1 MSDIFDPTDS
11 ELDPE
16 IQAAALLLEKYA
28 ADAGLDLNAMPEEEF
43 VGLLH
48 QIAGSNTTPVGDDGT
63 NQVKEASMEQQQI
76 QLTPQDVHLELTKV
90 AAAEGVDINTV
101 SREEYHELFNAM
113 VQEMQDPA
121 YAEKVAAEEAAMAE
135 AYANYEAGD
144 RMADAFLLKLAAA
157 DIVTEEQLKQAG
169 VRDAAKRVWEG
180 TKNMARQAGSKAKEL
195 EGRAS
200 DAVGRAAG
208 NLGPKADR
216 QSTGR
221 RVLGAMAATGTV
233 GVGAGAAMRGGKK
246 KEASDEEF
254 TQDVLKVASD
264 ILVANGINPETFE
277 PLEQPEPSYED
288 QVKIAAF
295 ELLTQHG
302 FEIK

>member
-169 VRDAAKRVWEG
+169 VGDTAKRVWEG

-200 DAVGRAAG
+200 DAMGRAAG
-208 NLGPKADR
+208 NMGPKADR

-221 RVLGAMAATGTV
+221 RVLGAMAATGAA

-254 TQDVLKVASD
+254 AQDVLKVASD

-295 ELLTQHG
+295 ELLKQHG